1 VIPHAEIS
9 LVPDDL
15 RRSRHGRR
23 KASNTSLTLP
33 DAVDE
38 EHIEA
43 SYHNGVLTINVPK
56 TAESTRR

>member
-1 VIPHAEIS
+1 VIPYAEIS

-33 DAVDE
+33 DAMDE

-43 SYHNGVLTINVPK
+43 TYDDSGLTITVPK
-56 TAESTRR
+56 

>member
-33 DAVDE
+33 DAMDE

-43 SYHNGVLTINVPK
+43 TYDDGGLTITVPK